1 MTAIQRVA
9 TIFGVLFVLV
19 GLAGFTPAGLGVMQM
34 DHSGAGMLVG
44 LFPVN
49 ALHNVVH
56 LLFGAWGLWA
66 GRTAARSLVYALG
79 SGAAYLLLGVLGMF
93 TNSLFGIVPIG
104 GYDVHL
110 HLVLAGILAGCG
122 FVAIW
127 FPSESPV
134 GEQAR

>member
-34 DHSGAGMLVG
+34 DHSGAGMLFG
-44 LFPVN
+44 MFPVN

-66 GRTAARSLVYALG
+66 GRTAVRSLTYALG

-122 FVAIW
+122 FVAMW
-127 FPSESPV
+127 SPSEAPV
-134 GEQAR
+134 SEQAS